1 MRNVYSHRCLCR
13 AQGLRELHERG
24 TTREE
29 IEGAL
34 RIMPFASFTRTQFLS
49 SANPLSASRDGSRCQ
64 DAQGRSQPA
73 DHFPVPLQRQ
83 HGVYLHCIRSMCS
96 RSRSSPIASPLT
108 DNSRKSKGLQDLF
121 TEIVTNPAEWDPSG
135 LLKLRRHVDP
145 NGPQHNCPVG
155 CDANICKGKSPSTFL
170 FSHVALRLSLHR

>member
-13 AQGLRELHERG
+13 AQGLRELHEQG

-34 RIMPFASFTRTQFLS
+34 RIMPFASFTRTQLVS
-49 SANPLSASRDGSRCQ
+49 SANLLSASRDGSRCQ
-64 DAQGRSQPA
+64 DAQGRSQSA
-73 DHFPVPLQRQ
+73 DNFPVSLQRQ
-83 HGVYLHCIRSMCS
+83 YGVYLHRIRSTCS
-96 RSRSSPIASPLT
+96 QSSPVASPLADT
-108 DNSRKSKGLQDLF
+108 SRKSKGLQDLF

-155 CDANICKGKSPSTFL
+155 CDANICKGESPSTFL